1 MPLYI
6 ERIQYLIE
14 IFPVNERRI
23 VFFPRDAVLHADIH
37 LEAA

>member
-14 IFPVNERRI
+14 IFPVNERCI
-23 VFFPRDAVLHADIH
+23 VFLPRNAVLHAYIH
-37 LEAA
+37 FEAT